1 MTEIR
6 FNYGDKFTQPVS
18 NNVGIGSTIPTAK
31 LDVAGGASAGS
42 LRVSGIATL
51 SSYQGFVNTKLST
64 TENLILEAGQSGS
77 VSGEVV
83 IGTGQTISV
92 STGATTGQG
101 GIQSLKVYETFMPP
115 VGGTADRPTDVKP
128 GMVYY
133 NKDFKTI
140 EFWDGNFWKQVDN
153 TTRSGRGVFGG
164 GFDGPSPS
172 TNTTLMHMIEISTLG
187 NSEYFGDLSQ
197 QRRNPGGRV
206 SDATRG
212 LILGGYHE
220 PSARDNID
228 YCTIASG
235 GDFIDFGNLTSA
247 RFAIASGAVSSS
259 TRGVTAGGNNNPAYI
274 NVMDYVQIQTIGDA
288 LDFGDLTTNLSNSSG
303 VNNAV
308 RGLFCGGQNPGL
320 TPVTRS
326 NIQSITIASKGNSVD
341 IGDLQA
347 GRYYGAGV
355 CNDVRGVVGG
365 GIALQP
371 GAPGMTSSLEFVT
384 IASSGNAIDFGN
396 LTIKRAKLASVETHI
411 RGVFIGSDSG
421 NPSTSTYINVMDFIN
436 IASTGNAQDF
446 GDATNDDNHQLAG
459 FSDSHGGLGGF

>member
-1 MTEIR
+1 MASTR
-6 FNYGDKFTQPVS
+6 FGHLDDFTLK
-18 NNVGIGSTIPTAK
+18 NTNVGIGTSTPQDKMEVI
-31 LDVAGGASAGS
+31 GGTRSTD
-42 LRVSGIATL
+42 LRVAGIATL
-51 SSYQGFVNTKLST
+51 TSAGGFIEKHIEYVEDQVK
-64 TENLILEAGQSGS
+64 IDSGDS
-77 VSGEVV
+77 GTLSGEIVV
-83 IGTGQTISV
+83 GSGLTMTVGTS
-92 STGATTGQG
+92 ATTSQG
-101 GIQSLKVYETFMPP
+101 TVDALKVYDMFQPP
-115 VGGTADRPTDVKP
+115 SGGTNQRPPAKP
-128 GMVYY
+128 GALFY
-133 NKDFKTI
+133 NFDFKTI
-140 EFWDGNFWKQVDN
+140 EFFDGNSWRQVDN
-153 TTRSGRGVFGG
+153 TTRRGRGVFGG

-206 SDATRG
+206 SDGTRG

-228 YCTIASG
+228 YCRIASG

-259 TRGVTAGGNNNPAYI
+259 TRGVTAGGNTAPAYI

-384 IASSGNAIDFGN
+384 IASNGNAIDFGN

-459 FSDSHGGLGGF
+459 FSDSHGGLGGY